1 VLMKVNH
8 SNFSRVYLM
17 SFGCSYDEAQC
28 MCLALSDGKVN
39 MSHVH
44 LKGNA
49 KNEAKSLMS
58 SIVTTCTLLSFLL

>member
-1 VLMKVNH
+1 M
-8 SNFSRVYLM
+8 FS
-17 SFGCSYDEAQC
+17 QHPH

-58 SIVTTCTLLSFLL
+58 SIVTTCTLLSFFVMKCISQGEKN